1 MSCDALYP
9 VSDGVAVLAPTG
21 PTRADRLP
29 VLYDVAQILFGGRRS
44 RSHVALR
51 LAALAPSSV
60 LDVGGGTGFY
70 APAVPAHAHYV
81 VADLD
86 VAKIRRLRDRWPRA
100 DAIVADATALP
111 VKTDAVDVALFIAV
125 AHHLPEEALDQAL
138 RELARVA
145 RRRVVFID
153 PLATDRLAG
162 RALWQLDRG
171 SSPRTPEELTG
182 RAEVWFELE
191 HVEVYSILH
200 DYLLW
205 VGSPRSSDIR

>member
-1 MSCDALYP
+1 MFASTDPA
-9 VSDGVAVLAPTG
+9 
-21 PTRADRLP
+21 RADRLP

-44 RSHVALR
+44 RSRVAAT
-51 LAALAPSSV
+51 LAALAPSNV

-86 VAKIRRLRDRWPRA
+86 VAKIRRLRERRPRA

-111 VKTDAVDVALFIAV
+111 VRSDAVDVALFIAV
-125 AHHLPEEALDQAL
+125 AHHLPDEALDRAL
-138 RELARVA
+138 GELARVA
-145 RRRVVFID
+145 RRHVLFID
-153 PLATDRLAG
+153 PLATKRMTG

-182 RAEVWFELE
+182 RAELWFELE

-205 VGSPRSSDIR
+205 VGSPRPSDIR